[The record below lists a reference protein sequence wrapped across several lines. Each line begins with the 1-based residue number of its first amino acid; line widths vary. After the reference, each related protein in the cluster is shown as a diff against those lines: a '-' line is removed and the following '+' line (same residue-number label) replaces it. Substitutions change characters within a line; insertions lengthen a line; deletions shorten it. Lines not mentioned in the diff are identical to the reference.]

1 MLHWY
6 ALFSKPH
13 KERQVESALDERGIE
28 VYLPA
33 IQPPSRRSHCARAFF
48 PRYLFARFDIEQNG
62 INALQY
68 IPGLSNVVMF
78 GGMPARVDEHVIRSL
93 RERLSTETLFQ
104 IRGEL
109 IKSGER
115 VIIIK
120 GPFANL
126 EALFDSRLT
135 AAGRVRVLVQ
145 LLQRWTAI
153 DIQASHISRIPQSL
167 RHSRSFE
174 PAFQPHHHSY
184 FG

>member
-13 KERQVESALDERGIE
+13 KERQVESALYERGIE

-33 IQPPSRRSHCARAFF
+33 IQPPSRKSHRARAFF

-68 IPGLSNVVMF
+68 IPGLSSVVMF
-78 GGMPARVDEHVIRSL
+78 GGLPARVDEHIIRTL
-93 RERLSTETLFQ
+93 RERLSTETVFQ

-109 IKSGER
+109 IKQGDR
-115 VIIIK
+115 VKIIK

-126 EALFDSRLT
+126 EALFDNRLT

-153 DIQASHISRIPQSL
+153 DIQASYISRVPQSL
-167 RHSRSFE
+167 KHSRSYE
-174 PAFQPHHHSY
+174 PTFQSHRRSY